1 MSEPYW
7 NHNVHYQ
14 SLVIRLL
21 PAGCQRALDLGCGDG
36 LLASKLAAH
45 VPYVTAAD
53 RSAEAIALACERH
66 GGLDNVEFVTADYL
80 DDPRG
85 LLPEGKYDFVS
96 AVAVLHHAEFGR
108 AVRAMAGLLAPGG
121 RLVVIGLA
129 RNRSPL
135 DWIISGAGQVASR
148 ALRLR
153 YGPKTGPGRRV
164 PAMDPTLSWGETG
177 RQARREL
184 PGCRFRRLLLRRYL
198 LVWDK
203 PA

>member
-1 MSEPYW
+1 MK
-7 NHNVHYQ
+7 
-14 SLVIRLL
+14 LM

-36 LLASKLAAH
+36 LLASKLAARATQ
-45 VPYVTAAD
+45 VTAAD
-53 RSAEAIALACERH
+53 RAPEAIAMACERH

-96 AVAVLHHAEFGR
+96 AVAVLHHADFTE
-108 AVRAMAGLLAPGG
+108 AVAALTRLLAPGG

-129 RNRSPL
+129 RNRSLL
-135 DWIISGAGQVASR
+135 DWLVSGAGQVASR

-153 YGPKTGPGRRV
+153 HGPKSGPGKGV
-164 PAMDPTLSWGETG
+164 PAMDPVLSWAETA
-177 RQARREL
+177 RLARRTL
-184 PGCRFRRLLLRRYL
+184 PGSRFGRLLLRRYL

-203 PA
+203 PE

>member
-1 MSEPYW
+1 MSVPYW

-14 SLVIRLL
+14 RLVVQLM

-36 LLASKLAAH
+36 LLASKLATRAAH
-45 VPYVTAAD
+45 VTAAD
-53 RSAEAIALACERH
+53 RAPEAVAMACERH

-85 LLPEGKYDFVS
+85 LLPEGKYDFIS
-96 AVAVLHHAEFGR
+96 AVAVIHHADFTE
-108 AVRAMAGLLAPGG
+108 AAGALTRLLAPGG

-153 YGPKTGPGRRV
+153 HGPKTGPGRAV
-164 PAMDPTLSWGETG
+164 PAMDPVLSWGETG
-177 RQARREL
+177 RLARRVL